1 MTTYSALLDTTCHV
15 TGNCEDSELG
25 SELNCSSMFSPLLG
39 VNPAE
44 QCRLVLNVKSPNL
57 GVYSDYSVSVH
68 RSQSGKWFP
77 LLPPEVLLSPRSA
90 THFANRKRLLFI
102 INETPVFIQHFF
114 YFLTYTIVKNVYG
127 GSEKK
132 IISRYNHF
140 Y

>member
-1 MTTYSALLDTTCHV
+1 MTTSTALFDTTCHV

-25 SELNCSSMFSPLLG
+25 SKLNCSSMLFSPLLG

-102 INETPVFIQHFF
+102 INETSVFIQHFL
-114 YFLTYTIVKNVYG
+114 YFLTYPIVKSIYG

-132 IISRYNHF
+132 L
-140 Y
+140 

>member
-1 MTTYSALLDTTCHV
+1 MSAGVECNEPKSRRVFRLL
-15 TGNCEDSELG
+15 SE
-25 SELNCSSMFSPLLG
+25 C
-39 VNPAE
+39 
-44 QCRLVLNVKSPNL
+44 C
-57 GVYSDYSVSVH
+57 

-102 INETPVFIQHFF
+102 INETPVFIQQFF

-132 IISRYNHF
+132 L
-140 Y
+140 